1 MDAQLKDM
9 KVKVYLNALAS
20 DAKVPGGGSASALVG
35 SLAASL
41 TSMTSNIIKAKT
53 EESDPLL
60 ALDMKNLAQR
70 AEHLRLMLEG
80 CIEEDAKM
88 FELLMAS
95 YNLPKDVEGRTE
107 RLQRS
112 LKNAAS
118 VPVKIATLSCKVL
131 DLCKDLLPQVK
142 GLKISDVGT
151 AAVMAQ
157 SAINGAVLAVKIN
170 TYMIKD
176 TEYAAKVN
184 KQVEDLAAKYKLV
197 AEEIFEKVSDR
208 ITR

>member
-41 TSMTSNIIKAKT
+41 TSMTSSIIMAKT
-53 EESDPLL
+53 EATDPVL

-88 FELLMAS
+88 FEILMAS

-107 RLQRS
+107 RLQRA
-112 LKNAAS
+112 LKNAAA
-118 VPVKIATLSCKVL
+118 VPVKIVTLSCKVL
-131 DLCKDLLPQVK
+131 DLCKDLVPQVK

-151 AAVMAQ
+151 AAVMAEA
-157 SAINGAVLAVKIN
+157 AINGAILAVKIN

-176 TEYAAKVN
+176 ADYAAKVN
-184 KQVEDLAAKYKLV
+184 KQVEELAEKYKPV
-197 AEEIFEKVSDR
+197 AAEVFAKVNDR
-208 ITR
+208 ITK

>member
-41 TSMTSNIIKAKT
+41 ASMTSSIIMAKT
-53 EESDPLL
+53 ETTDPVL

-88 FELLMAS
+88 FEILMAS

-107 RLQRS
+107 RLQRA
-112 LKNAAS
+112 LKNAAA
-118 VPVKIATLSCKVL
+118 VPVKIVTLSCKVL
-131 DLCKDLLPQVK
+131 DLCSDLIPQVK

-151 AAVMAQ
+151 AAVMAEA
-157 SAINGAVLAVKIN
+157 AISGGILAVKIN

-176 TEYAAKVN
+176 ADYAAKVN
-184 KQVEDLAAKYKLV
+184 KQVEELAEKYKPV
-197 AEEIFEKVSDR
+197 AGEIFAKVNER
-208 ITR
+208 ITK